1 MQHPLRKAFLFR
13 TTIQYVIKCS
23 LVQMMCFEEVITCCE
38 SLHALTFSW
47 EELLGIIGGPVQ
59 SVCVRSWLL
68 WVQSIFSPW
77 KYGCGRVRMVQDQTA
92 REAKPD

>member
-1 MQHPLRKAFLFR
+1 MEHPLRKAFLFR

-47 EELLGIIGGPVQ
+47 EELLGIIGGTCAV
-59 SVCVRSWLL
+59 SVCKELAPVGAEYLQSREVRVWEGKDGAG
-68 WVQSIFSPW
+68 P
-77 KYGCGRVRMVQDQTA
+77 GCKGS
-92 REAKPD
+92 